1 MMAPSRE
8 PGTVLALL
16 TRLQAADPMMTL
28 TTAIAF
34 ALVCE
39 NEGICQSELAWL
51 LRAGQHTVSRA
62 VDRLSVPDGSGQGL
76 VERVGW
82 SGDGRL
88 RVIRLTARGR
98 DLRDRLDAAVRG
110 AREFG
115 DPRTPP
121 IGRSEPR
128 EQATPEELADPE
140 KYAEFEARQDRKLK
154 RAYVVEAE
162 RYVAQLRSDIEKG
175 RALGIPADEIAK
187 VEEKVRR
194 IEAMRA
200 ELLAADPALLDGAET
215 PSE

>member
-1 MMAPSRE
+1 MKPTPIRILL
-8 PGTVLALL
+8 GGLALL
-16 TRLQAADPMMTL
+16 VVAMVAWVALNPTARDAGAGTPTAALPADSAPATDFAWTSSPAGDGDGDYPSRVDPESL
-28 TTAIAF
+28 DPEAIAS
-34 ALVCE
+34 L
-39 NEGICQSELAWL
+39 
-51 LRAGQHTVSRA
+51 
-62 VDRLSVPDGSGQGL
+62 
-76 VERVGW
+76 
-82 SGDGRL
+82 
-88 RVIRLTARGR
+88 
-98 DLRDRLDAAVRG
+98 RG